1 MTRNLR
7 ARSQLL
13 LLENVPIVLLVILFA
28 TFSLVRPDFLSIRTV
43 ELLADQVA
51 ITGILAV
58 GMTFVLLTAGI
69 DLSVGA
75 TMYLCAVAMARLLG
89 DGDVLVAVAICL
101 LVGTI
106 VGLVNGVLVTRLR
119 VVPFVVTLATLFV
132 ARGVGQSITQSRL
145 VTFPEQVTALSTQT
159 ILGLPVVPL
168 IFAVILL
175 AGHVILT
182 RTTFGRQIYA
192 VGHNPEAAVRAGI
205 SRDRVLIGAYIACAA
220 CAAIAGL
227 VAAAQQSVAQNNFG
241 EGKEFDAISA
251 AVLGGVSLFGGRG
264 RILPGT
270 LVGAVLIALVAHGLT
285 FVGLDIYLQPLVTA
299 AIIFLAVLLDSVRN
313 GRLLQLRRR
322 YIRPA
327 ASL

>member
-1 MTRNLR
+1 VTRNLR

-13 LLENVPIVLLVILFA
+13 LLENVPIVLFVILFA
-28 TFSLVRPDFLSIRTV
+28 TFGLVRPDFVSLRTV

-89 DGDVLVAVAICL
+89 AGDVVAAFVICL
-101 LVGTI
+101 AIGTI

-119 VVPFVVTLATLFV
+119 IVPFVVTLAILFV
-132 ARGVGQSITQSRL
+132 ARGSGQSITQSRL
-145 VTFPEQVTALSTQT
+145 VTFPEQVTSLSTQT
-159 ILGLPVVPL
+159 FFGIPVVPL
-168 IFAVILL
+168 IFGAVLL
-175 AGHVILT
+175 IGHAVLT

-205 SRDRVLIGAYIACAA
+205 RRDRVLIGAYIVCAL

-251 AVLGGVSLFGGRG
+251 AVLGGASLFGGRG

-270 LVGAVLIALVAHGLT
+270 LIGAVLIALVAHGLT
-285 FVGLDIYLQPLVTA
+285 YVGLDIYLQPLVTA
-299 AIIFLAVLLDSVRN
+299 AIIFLAVLLDSIRN
-313 GRLLQLRRR
+313 DRLLQLRRR

-327 ASL
+327 SA